1 MQITLL
7 CNSQL
12 HPVNE
17 WLEHWQSKHEQE
29 QEHDI
34 LLCRDQREL
43 PGGDLLFLVSC
54 SQIIDENIRNR
65 YKYTLVL
72 HASDLPQGRGWSP
85 HVWAILEGAKAITVS
100 LLQAEDSVD
109 TGAIW
114 AKRSFPIPKDALY
127 DEINRCLF
135 ETELMLMDEAILLV
149 KSGMKPQPQLKSIKP
164 TYYRKRTPEDSE
176 IDATQP
182 LNKLFNKIRVMDP
195 CRYPAF
201 FHLHGHTYTIKLK
214 KVKNNESD

>member
-1 MQITLL
+1 MQIALL

-17 WLEHWQSKHEQE
+17 WLDRWKSQHG

-43 PGGDLLFLVSC
+43 LGGDLLFLISC
-54 SQIIDENIRNR
+54 SQIIDESIRKK

-72 HASDLPQGRGWSP
+72 HASDLPEGRGWSP

-100 LLQAEDSVD
+100 LLQAEDGVD

-114 AKRSFPIPKDALY
+114 AKRSFSIPKDALY
-127 DEINRCLF
+127 DEINRHLF
-135 ETELMLMDEAILLV
+135 ETELMLMDEALLIIE
-149 KSGMKPQPQLKSIKP
+149 SDIKPQPQIKSIKP

-176 IDATQP
+176 VDASRP
-182 LNKLFNKIRVMDP
+182 LNELFNKIRVMDP

-201 FHLHGHTYTIKLK
+201 FRLHGYTYTIKLK
-214 KVKNNESD
+214 KVEDNGKN